1 MTVSSP
7 GGMYFA
13 TTELTL
19 TCAVEIASALGSV
32 AVTTMWMG
40 PQGMLPGTNVTTGG
54 NSLRYES
61 MLTVDSL
68 PTTSTATYICTAM
81 VDVMPSNQFI
91 TASIETDSLEISI
104 GRQIL
109 SHCAYYLVRIWHI
122 IQDDCP
128 YTVLAPTAPV
138 IMTPKLQ
145 TDSIL
150 ITWSQATED
159 IVQNYEISYAYDG
172 PCPNVTVSASV
183 TLDSTTTSY
192 NIMVSDLEE
201 FSTYTI
207 TVTAINPAG
216 TTNATRTATTLLA
229 ST

>member
-1 MTVSSP
+1 M
-7 GGMYFA
+7 
-13 TTELTL
+13 TL
-19 TCAVEIASALGSV
+19 T
-32 AVTTMWMG
+32 
-40 PQGMLPGTNVTTGG
+40 
-54 NSLRYES
+54 
-61 MLTVDSL
+61 
-68 PTTSTATYICTAM
+68 
-81 VDVMPSNQFI
+81 
-91 TASIETDSLEISI
+91 
-104 GRQIL
+104 
-109 SHCAYYLVRIWHI
+109 
-122 IQDDCP
+122 
-128 YTVLAPTAPV
+128 
-138 IMTPKLQ
+138 LQ